1 MSSAASRPATALPY
15 LDEHAYMIETRTA
28 AEDAPRFRYQKL
40 GMFANGFA
48 LAGDLAEARRLLVT
62 MDSLVESS
70 GIQPS
75 GIGEHVRAVIALNEG
90 NPEEAFERLGRARAA
105 EYGLLH
111 NYSRLLL
118 ADAYAALGRLN
129 EAAAH
134 YDSVSSTYRLNF
146 DDIWLYGVL
155 RPIAHER
162 VGATFLALGDT
173 TAALGHLG
181 AFVELWRDVDAELQ
195 PRVDA
200 AQQTIQEIFAKGG

>member
-1 MSSAASRPATALPY
+1 M
-15 LDEHAYMIETRTA
+15 
-28 AEDAPRFRYQKL
+28 
-40 GMFANGFA
+40 
-48 LAGDLAEARRLLVT
+48 LAT

-70 GIQPS
+70 GIQPT

-90 NPEEAFERLGRARAA
+90 NPEEAIERLGRARAA

-118 ADAYAALGRLN
+118 ADAYAELGRLN

-146 DDIWLYGVL
+146 EDIWLYGVL

-162 VGATFLALGDT
+162 AGATFLALGDT

-181 AFVELWRDVDAELQ
+181 AFVELWRDADAEVQ

-200 AQQTIQEIFAKGG
+200 AQQTIQEVFAKGG